1 MTSFERTG
9 GEQIYEGK
17 FASLRKDTFRFDDGG
32 EVTREYLQ
40 HPGAVVV
47 FAYDDE
53 GFYVVKQPREAVGVP
68 DLLELPAGKLDVEG
82 EDALEAARRELAEE
96 IGKGA
101 REWKAIHKFWMS
113 PAVLTEEMHL
123 FAATDLYD
131 ESAEADEDERIEII
145 KIPHAA
151 LEQTI
156 AECRDAKT
164 LVALLWVRAYGM
176 PDDG

>member
-9 GEQIYEGK
+9 GETVYDGK
-17 FASLRKDTFRFDDGG
+17 FARLRKDTFRFDDGD
-32 EVTREYLQ
+32 EVTREYLE

-53 GFYVVKQPREAVGVP
+53 GFYAVKQPREAVGVP

-82 EDALEAARRELAEE
+82 EDPLAAAQRELAEE

-101 REWKAIHKFWMS
+101 REWKFVKRFWMS
-113 PAVLTEEMHL
+113 PGILTEEMYL
-123 FAATDLYD
+123 FIATDLYD
-131 ESAEADEDERIEII
+131 ESAEADEDERIEIV
-145 KIPHAA
+145 KIAHGETDA
-151 LEQTI
+151 TI

-164 LVALLWVRAYGM
+164 LVGLLWVRAYGR
-176 PDDG
+176 P